1 VGVSLLEKY
10 SQLALSTFSPSQAS
24 SVIPVE
30 CAECRELIEYLKPYI
45 LSVLEEPSNVE
56 SVAKRLLE
64 DERALSLLTLVF
76 QITLMRI
83 SERDLVTIYRELG
96 ERFKS
101 VGVDVEDALE
111 AILEHDLWKLRQVR
125 SNFGRFALM
134 YLDFIANYPDD
145 AYNYVVTLLSTMLL
159 LLATYETVEP
169 TKLKSIREVLRT
181 LSEELESYTLTF
193 MLMLE
198 KPGVEEEVSATAR
211 TREELRRVFG
221 LE

>member
-1 VGVSLLEKY
+1 
-10 SQLALSTFSPSQAS
+10 
-24 SVIPVE
+24 
-30 CAECRELIEYLKPYI
+30 LKPYI

-64 DERALSLLTLVF
+64 DEKALSPLTLVF
-76 QITLMRI
+76 QITLMRF
-83 SERDLVTIYRELG
+83 SERVLVPTYRELG

-134 YLDFIANYPDD
+134 YLDFILNYPDD
-145 AYNYVVTLLSTMLL
+145 AYYYVVILPSTMLL
-159 LLATYETVEP
+159 LSATYETIEP
-169 TKLKSIREVLRT
+169 TKLRSIGGVLST

-193 MLMLE
+193 MLMLG

>member
-1 VGVSLLEKY
+1 
-10 SQLALSTFSPSQAS
+10 
-24 SVIPVE
+24 
-30 CAECRELIEYLKPYI
+30 LKPYI

-56 SVAKRLLE
+56 DVAKRLLE
-64 DERALSLLTLVF
+64 DERALSILTLVF
-76 QITLMRI
+76 QITLVKI
-83 SERDLVTIYRELG
+83 SESDLVATYRELG
-96 ERFKS
+96 DRFKS

-111 AILEHDLWKLRQVR
+111 AILEHNLWKLRQVR
-125 SNFGRFALM
+125 SNFWGYALM
-134 YLDFIANYPDD
+134 YLDFILNYPDN

-159 LLATYETVEP
+159 LLATYETIEP
-169 TKLKSIREVLRT
+169 TKLRSIGEALST

-211 TREELRRVFG
+211 TREELRRVFR

>member
-1 VGVSLLEKY
+1 VVDVSLLKKY

-24 SVIPVE
+24 SVIPAE
-30 CAECRELIEYLKPYI
+30 CAECRKLIEYLKPYI

-64 DERALSLLTLVF
+64 DERALSLLALVS
-76 QITLMRI
+76 QITLMKI
-83 SERDLVTIYRELG
+83 SESDLVATYRELG

-134 YLDFIANYPDD
+134 YLDFILNYPDD
-145 AYNYVVTLLSTMLL
+145 AYKYVVTLLSIMLL
-159 LLATYETVEP
+159 LLATYETIEP
-169 TKLKSIREVLRT
+169 TKLRSIGEALNT

-211 TREELRRVFG
+211 TQEELKRVRVQ
-221 LE
+221 

>member
-1 VGVSLLEKY
+1 LLKKY

-24 SVIPVE
+24 SVIPAE
-30 CAECRELIEYLKPYI
+30 CAECRKLIEYLKPYI
-45 LSVLEEPSNVE
+45 LSVLEEPGNVE

-64 DERALSLLTLVF
+64 DERALSLLALVS
-76 QITLMRI
+76 QITLMKIVKI
-83 SERDLVTIYRELG
+83 SESDLVATYRELG

-134 YLDFIANYPDD
+134 YLDFILNYPED
-145 AYNYVVTLLSTMLL
+145 AYKYVVTLLSIMLL
-159 LLATYETVEP
+159 LLATYETIES
-169 TKLKSIREVLRT
+169 TKLRSIGEALNT

-198 KPGVEEEVSATAR
+198 KPRVEEEVSATAK
-211 TREELRRVFG
+211 TREELRRTFG
-221 LE
+221 LV

>member
-1 VGVSLLEKY
+1 VGVSLLKKY
-10 SQLALSTFSPSQAS
+10 SQLALSTFSHSQAS
-24 SVIPVE
+24 SVIPAE
-30 CAECRELIEYLKPYI
+30 RAECRKLIEYLKPYI
-45 LSVLEEPSNVE
+45 SSVLEEPGNVE

-76 QITLMRI
+76 QVTLMKI
-83 SERDLVTIYRELG
+83 SESDLVATYRELG

-134 YLDFIANYPDD
+134 YLDFILNHPDD

-159 LLATYETVEP
+159 LLATYETIEP
-169 TKLKSIREVLRT
+169 TKLRSIGEVLST

-211 TREELRRVFG
+211 TREELRRAFE